1 MAFTL
6 PDKATNMT
14 AAGTPVLRA
23 LRLPLLRL
31 VVRRGVV
38 FLTIL
43 SAAAW
48 AQRNTDCDVNGDGR
62 VDVIDVQLITNME
75 IGVPAF
81 PCTVSIGGVLGCS
94 EFARQVVIKAVL
106 GKGCHFNY
114 LTWRPSTSTSS
125 YNVYRSDS
133 SDRRSARLLNMRG
146 PVVGTTYAD
155 VDAGNGTMYHYFVKP
170 THGSAEEASSI
181 DATVNPK

>member
-1 MAFTL
+1 
-6 PDKATNMT
+6 MT
-14 AAGTPVLRA
+14 ATRNPVLRA

-31 VVRRGVV
+31 VVRHGVF

-48 AQRNTDCDVNGDGR
+48 AQRSTDCDVNGDGR

-75 IGVPAF
+75 IGGPSF
-81 PCTVSIGGVLGCS
+81 PCRVSIGGVLGCS
-94 EFARQVVIKAVL
+94 ESARQVVIRAAL

-114 LTWRPSTSTSS
+114 LTWRPSTSTGIS

-133 SDRRSARLLNMRG
+133 SDRRSARLLNMRA

-155 VDAGNGTMYHYFVKP
+155 VDAAIGTKYHYFVKP
-170 THGSAEEASSI
+170 THGSVEEASSI
-181 DATVNPK
+181 DPTVNPK